1 MMQDKVT
8 LVCQGSEKPATS
20 CEEELDSL
28 PEGGIAGT
36 EFEKGMTSGKYEWC
50 LRGIYSRDDND
61 WKTDY

>member
-20 CEEELDSL
+20 CEEGLDSL

-36 EFEKGMTSGKYEWC
+36 EFEKGMTQ
-50 LRGIYSRDDND
+50 
-61 WKTDY
+61 WKVWMMPEGHLFERW